1 MTQNRDD
8 CKQFCW
14 QVAAIGRPFWFC
26 DVAVTLD
33 QRHDAKQ
40 GRLRAVHQQVAA
52 IGHLFWS
59 RDMVVAAAGYQKH
72 TEEPRASGSW
82 ELGPSGWQKGGC
94 PDFPEGDGPSWWLG
108 LGWST
113 RDQLGMLAPESL
125 RWGLKRWLAKKWEGA
140 PTSRRETGPA
150 GGLG

>member
-52 IGHLFWS
+52 IGHLFWY
-59 RDMVVAAAGYQKH
+59 RDMVVAAAGYQKN
-72 TEEPRASGSW
+72 T
-82 ELGPSGWQKGGC
+82 QKNPGRLEVGN
-94 PDFPEGDGPSWWLG
+94 WVL
-108 LGWST
+108 
-113 RDQLGMLAPESL
+113 LA
-125 RWGLKRWLAKKWEGA
+125 GKKGGA
-140 PTSRRETGPA
+140 PTFRRETGPA